1 MHKNEPQ
8 ILCTAAIG
16 EELLNNSNSSGV
28 HIDVVPLINIHSVTD
43 ATSIL
48 NAGIPDAYVVF
59 TSANAVN
66 TVATVFHG
74 TPLPFNIFC
83 IGHATLKA
91 VLHYAPN
98 ARIMA
103 TAPNALEL
111 AHHIISNKNISE
123 VVFFCGDIRRDDLP
137 QALQIAGVHVKEVV
151 VYHTLHQQ
159 TPITKPYDAILF
171 FSPSAVES
179 FFSVNNAGSKTVFF
193 AIGNTT
199 AAAISNHTANTV
211 VIGAKPDKEELLLLA
226 ITYFHQN
233 KNNS

>member
-8 ILCTAAIG
+8 ILCTAAMG
-16 EELLNNSNSSGV
+16 QELLDSTINLGV
-28 HIDVVPLINIHSVTD
+28 HIDVLPLINIQSVTD
-43 ATSIL
+43 ATTIL
-48 NAGIPDAYVVF
+48 QAAQRDAYVVF
-59 TSANAVN
+59 TSANAVH
-66 TVATVFHG
+66 TVASVYHQN
-74 TPLPFNIFC
+74 PLPFNIFC
-83 IGHATLKA
+83 IGQATLRA
-91 VLHYAPN
+91 VLHYAPH
-98 ARIMA
+98 ARIIA

-123 VVFFCGDIRRDDLP
+123 VVFFCGDIRRNDLP

-151 VYHTLHQQ
+151 VYHTLPQQ
-159 TPITKPYDAILF
+159 THISKAYDAMLF

-179 FFSVNNAGSKTVFF
+179 YFSVNIPGSKTVFF

-211 VIGAKPDKEELLLLA
+211 VVGPKPDKEALLLLA
-226 ITYFHQN
+226 IAYFHQN